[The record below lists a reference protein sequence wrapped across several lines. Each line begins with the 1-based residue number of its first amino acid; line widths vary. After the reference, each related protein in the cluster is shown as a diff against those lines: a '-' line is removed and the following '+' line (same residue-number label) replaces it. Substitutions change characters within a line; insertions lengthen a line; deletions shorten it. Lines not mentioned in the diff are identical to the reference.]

1 MCIKPTFPFSS
12 PAAGQSASLPRWR
25 YIRNFLIML
34 SPLILLFGTGCL
46 CLSSTYP
53 LTYPFGVT
61 QRTTQASDAELGL
74 WLDVFTSGVFTPT
87 ADGRVI
93 LDGQTTPA
101 AIDLDELA
109 AKGYVA
115 VRVPHAPPTY
125 TTSTLQAG
133 FTPGAPGA
141 RFTYYLPPSSEQP
154 VSVPVTLTRH
164 ISLEQSINARLPI
177 TDGASHWE
185 VWWLA
190 EGGRFPIP
198 TAPFRLDG
206 GLSLEFK
213 VNFGADAAAAC
224 HGCPYEYL
232 IFDGATLHGPFG
244 GTVVVDTPNSAAA
257 ARFGTE
263 CTHQTPSIPTVA
275 GVLLTPGQ
283 PYALTYCLENHD
295 SRAHPFAIAAHSQQ
309 AWEYTFYTQT
319 VGAAAAAVLAGGAPF
334 QVVAPGKSQFWP
346 GMIAVHAVFTPT
358 FAVDESINESLELRA
373 TSLISPTLTAAGAGF
388 GASLAFTPAAS
399 EKSLYLPVIARP

>member
-1 MCIKPTFPFSS
+1 MHTKPIS
-12 PAAGQSASLPRWR
+12 PLPRSEEVPASPRLRRR
-25 YIRNFLIML
+25 YARNFLIML
-34 SPLILLFGTGCL
+34 SPLILLFGTGCF

-53 LTYPFGVT
+53 FSVT
-61 QRTTQASDAELGL
+61 QRIIQTPDAELGL
-74 WLDVFTSGVFTPT
+74 WLDVFAAGVYTPT

-109 AKGYVA
+109 VKGYVA

-125 TTSTLQAG
+125 TTSILQAG

-141 RFTYYLPPSSEQP
+141 RFTYFLPPSSEQP

-164 ISLEQSINARLPI
+164 ISLEQSINTRFPI

-198 TAPFRLDG
+198 AEPFRLDG
-206 GLSLEFK
+206 ALSLEFK
-213 VNFGADAAAAC
+213 VNFGADSAATC

-244 GTVVVDTPNSAAA
+244 GTVIVDTPTSTAAV
-257 ARFGTE
+257 RFGSE
-263 CTHQTPSIPTVA
+263 CNHQTPSIPTVA
-275 GVLLTPGQ
+275 GVLLTPSQ
-283 PYALTYCLENHD
+283 PFTLTYCLENYD
-295 SRAHPFAIAAHSQQ
+295 NRAHTFAITANSEQ
-309 AWEYTFYTQT
+309 AWAYTFYTQT
-319 VGAAAAAVLAGGAPF
+319 VGAAPVRVGDAPF
-334 QVVAPGKSQFWP
+334 QVRASGKGQFFP
-346 GMIAVHAVFTPT
+346 GMIAIHAVFTPT
-358 FAVDESINESLELRA
+358 FAVDANINESLELRA
-373 TSLISPTLTAAGAGF
+373 TSLESPAMTTTGAAF
-388 GASLAFTPAAS
+388 GASPGFTPAAP
-399 EKSLYLPVIARP
+399 EEALYLPIITGP

>member
-1 MCIKPTFPFSS
+1 MF
-12 PAAGQSASLPRWR
+12 
-25 YIRNFLIML
+25 
-34 SPLILLFGTGCL
+34 SPLLLLFGTGCF

-53 LTYPFGVT
+53 FRVT
-61 QRTTQASDAELGL
+61 QRTTQTPDAELGL
-74 WLDVFTSGVFTPT
+74 WLDVFAAGVYTPT

-125 TTSTLQAG
+125 TTSILQAG
-133 FTPGAPGA
+133 FTPDAPGA
-141 RFTYYLPPSSEQP
+141 RITYYLPPSSEQP

-164 ISLEQSINARLPI
+164 ISLEQSINTRFPI

-198 TAPFRLDG
+198 AAPFRLEG
-206 GLSLEFK
+206 ALSLEFK
-213 VNFGADAAAAC
+213 VNFGADATC

-244 GTVVVDTPNSAAA
+244 GTVVVDTLNSAAV
-257 ARFGTE
+257 ARFGSE
-263 CTHQTPSIPTVA
+263 CNHQMPSIPTVA

-283 PYALTYCLENHD
+283 PFTLTYCLENYD
-295 SRAHPFAIAAHSQQ
+295 SRAHTFAIAAHSQRDW
-309 AWEYTFYTQT
+309 AYTFYTQT
-319 VGAAAAAVLAGGAPF
+319 VGAAAAPVLAGGAPF
-334 QVVAPGKSQFWP
+334 QVQAPGKGQFWP

-358 FAVDESINESLELRA
+358 FDTDASVNESLELHA
-373 TSLISPTLTAAGAGF
+373 ASLVSPTLTAAGAGF
-388 GASLAFTPAAS
+388 GASLAFTPADA
-399 EKSLYLPVIARP
+399 EEAIYLPVITRQ